1 MSHYSGQYQ
10 GDETNHLS
18 KIYWKLVKPDWK
30 LITNPQMNQILGK

>member
-18 KIYWKLVKPDWK
+18 KIYWKLIKSNWKLIKPDWK
-30 LITNPQMNQILGK
+30 LITNP